1 MKTKCIASAPDK
13 ATLEKLINEY
23 FFSTSYFINDD
34 LQVKSA
40 KTGKVLDGYNITV
53 KTSKWKSGKVEKK
66 WRFSKYEDEED

>member
-13 ATLEKLINEY
+13 ATLEKLINEH
-23 FFSTSYFINDD
+23 FFSTSYYITDD

-53 KTSKWKSGKVEKK
+53 KTSKWKSGKVEEK
-66 WRFSKYEDEED
+66 WWFGKYEDEED